1 MGISPAVAFTTILL
15 ALMIGAGI
23 VSASW
28 GYALGRQALMG
39 VRQPDT
45 RPASSAASNQTS
57 PNTGPGSTLVDEQ
70 DIINNVTSRMSGAP
84 VEKDQ

>member
-15 ALMIGAGI
+15 ALMIGAGVI
-23 VSASW
+23 SSSW
-28 GYALGRQALMG
+28 GYSLGRQALTG

-57 PNTGPGSTLVDEQ
+57 PTSGDGHMLRDEQ
-70 DIINNVTSRMSGAP
+70 EIIQDMKLRMSGNSGN
-84 VEKDQ
+84 EG

>member
-15 ALMIGAGI
+15 ALMVGAGVI
-23 VSASW
+23 SSSW

-45 RPASSAASNQTS
+45 RPASSATSNQTS
-57 PNTGPGSTLVDEQ
+57 PNAGHRPMLRNEQ
-70 DIINNVTSRMSGAP
+70 EIINDVQSRMSGNP
-84 VEKDQ
+84 VSTDQ